1 MIGHRISG
9 ALAVAALTVG
19 LAACSTPAIDSTT
32 AAQLQDTVVAV
43 AEHASSGDGAAAVAQ
58 LDELQAQLDSAV
70 DADLIT
76 AARAARVQ
84 AAIDTVRADL
94 ETLAAPEPEASPA
107 PEDPAETTPVDDGG
121 GQGDDDGADGG
132 AGNDNRGPGN
142 NNGKGKGSKDD

>member
-1 MIGHRISG
+1 MIGHRIAG

-84 AAIDTVRADL
+84 AAIDTIRADL
-94 ETLAAPEPEASPA
+94 EALAAPEPEATPA
-107 PEDPAETTPVDDGG
+107 PEAPAETTPVDDGG
-121 GQGDDDGADGG
+121 GQGDDDGADGD
-132 AGNDNRGPGN
+132 GNDNRGPGN